1 MTTWKEGRVV
11 SVSNGSKP
19 LYMITKPVSFK
30 SIQFVIFTA
39 IKIDIFLQT
48 RQEEMQV
55 KVELIL
61 MTRKET
67 QVLVILLHP
76 FGMGMKIYL

>member
-11 SVSNGSKP
+11 SVSNEGK
-19 LYMITKPVSFK
+19 LLDMISKPVSFF
-30 SIQFVIFTA
+30 QFVIFTA

-61 MTRKET
+61 MTQKET
-67 QVLVILLHP
+67 QALVILLHP